1 MILYGIIVIIS
12 ISLIVLFN
20 SLFNPMALAW
30 YTYLLWVVLF
40 VVAVV
45 IIDALVA
52 IIIRKLPE
60 KCININSRFYNSSNK
75 KLNLYKKLGV
85 TKWKDLVPELGNF
98 TNFHKNRVEKP
109 NDNEYISRFIL
120 EVCYGISI
128 HFWSMI
134 LGLLILLI
142 DYKMFIGG
150 SNLFLTIGLPITIVN
165 GLLNYLPYVILSFN
179 LPRLKN
185 IYNLNKQTQ
194 TR

>member
-30 YTYLLWVVLF
+30 YTYLLWTVLF
-40 VVAVV
+40 VAAVV

-52 IIIRKLPE
+52 IFIRKLPE

-75 KLNLYKKLGV
+75 KLRFYKKLGV

-120 EVCYGISI
+120 EACYGISI
-128 HFWSMI
+128 HFWSMF

-142 DYKMFIGG
+142 DYKIFIGD

-165 GLLNYLPYVILSFN
+165 GLLNYLPYAILSFN

>member
-30 YTYLLWVVLF
+30 YTYLLWTVLF

-98 TNFHKNRVEKP
+98 TSFHKNRVEKP

-128 HFWSMI
+128 HFWSMF